1 MAKKSLESIVFPAEE
16 FVKDI
21 ETKWSYGKRT
31 VYNYV
36 YKGIPLLLDRRGR
49 AREYFY
55 VSVVTDEMT
64 LPLDVYKKINDNC
77 RCGYGHLWDN
87 PIEDEDKARELHDK
101 LVKGLDEI
109 IEKFGEYI
117 TPRGYKEGGRVKA
130 KADHEASF
138 YKMSHREVVA
148 ALDKKAEELE
158 AKYPGYKFGFSPTW
172 EEGDW
177 AGKMYRDRS
186 IDYITPRLTEDANER
201 FNFRFNPD
209 SAEDINKIDYYIS
222 LLKAA
227 KEELSTKK
235 MELVKA
241 EAIMAVEELKKTLLE
256 RA

>member
-36 YKGIPLLLDRRGR
+36 YKGIPLLLERRGR

-64 LPLDVYKKINDNC
+64 LPLDVYGKITGSC
-77 RCGYGHLWDN
+77 RCGYGHLWNN
-87 PIEDEDKARELHDK
+87 PIEDEDEARGLHDK

-117 TPRGYKEGGRVKA
+117 TPRGYKEGGRTMA
-130 KADHEASF
+130 RLNHASSL
-138 YKMSHREVVA
+138 YKMSHREVEA
-148 ALDKKAEELE
+148 ALDEKAKELE
-158 AKYPGYKFGFSPTW
+158 AKYPGYKFGFYTTW
-172 EEGDW
+172 EECSWD
-177 AGKMYRDRS
+177 GKMYRERS
-186 IDYITPRLTEDANER
+186 IEYRTPRLKDAFSER
-201 FNFRFNPD
+201 FSFRFDPD
-209 SAEDINKIDYYIS
+209 SAEDVGKIDYYIS

-241 EAIMAVEELKKTLLE
+241 EAVMAVEELKKTLLE